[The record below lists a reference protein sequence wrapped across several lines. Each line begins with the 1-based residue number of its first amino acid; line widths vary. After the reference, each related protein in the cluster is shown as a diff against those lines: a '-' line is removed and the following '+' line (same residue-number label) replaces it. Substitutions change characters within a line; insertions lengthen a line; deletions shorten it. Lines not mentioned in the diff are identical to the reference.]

1 MPGTGAILKQIAY
14 AEFIET
20 QLREIPDQAEDD
32 IFNAFILP
40 YAAEDG
46 RNVETG
52 YRLEKFG
59 YAESDWRKGDKPYER
74 IYGIL
79 LDVRSIMQRHPKS
92 SDKDIEELASLIE
105 ENAKRNGPM
114 KIQQPQLAI

>member
-1 MPGTGAILKQIAY
+1 MSQLSCNAASSKSAFWARSIEKINRWSEENLKNI
-14 AEFIET
+14 T
-20 QLREIPDQAEDD
+20 
-32 IFNAFILP
+32 
-40 YAAEDG
+40 
-46 RNVETG
+46 TTS
-52 YRLEKFG
+52 YRLENFG
-59 YAESDWRKGDKPYER
+59 YAECDWRKGDKPYER